1 MSNEDGT
8 GFAACVVYAPALSK
22 PYVAYAEDLL
32 TDKPD
37 DVPAGYHLG
46 GEGDT
51 PEEALGRLQR
61 AMESLTGKPC
71 RPTHIRYDLTPTD
84 DAHEGL

>member
-8 GFAACVVYAPALSK
+8 AFSACVVYAPALSK
-22 PYVAYAEDLL
+22 PYVAYVEDLL

-37 DVPAGYHLG
+37 EAPDGYHLG
-46 GEGDT
+46 GEGET
-51 PEEALGRLQR
+51 PEDAIGHLQR
-61 AMESLTGKPC
+61 AMESLIGTPC
-71 RPTHIRYDLTPTD
+71 RLTHIRYDLAPTD